1 MRKKL
6 LKIIK
11 LNVSS
16 IVIASLFL
24 LAQLH
29 MYMYMSKCHYVHK
42 VLR

>member
-6 LKIIK
+6 LMIIK

-16 IVIASLFL
+16 TGIGSLFL
-24 LAQLH
+24 LAQMH